1 METDRLLDG
10 VYQVALIATL
20 WSTGLAL
27 GASITMRDI
36 GSALRRTSL
45 LARISVLDVV
55 LIPALAWL
63 VLRVVDLNDDLAV
76 GVLLVAI
83 ASAGPVGMKFS
94 QMARGDLSLAIALVV
109 LLEAANAF
117 AIPIWVALVMPAGA
131 KVPLGPVVTIL
142 VTLVLLPL
150 SIGGVAKTTAPRIV
164 SRWVP
169 PLTRFST
176 VGIVLVVAI
185 LLARNLERLLEAF
198 GSGVALVALALAVAS
213 AALGWALGG
222 TGHASRRTAA
232 LVTTVRAGGP
242 ALAIA
247 SEAFAGRPGVAVA
260 IVVYGVIAL
269 VVALTL
275 AVLWGRR
282 GQLDLRSAVETREGD
297 RDR

>member
-10 VYQVALIATL
+10 LYQVALFATL
-20 WSTGLAL
+20 WATGLAL
-27 GASITMRDI
+27 GASITMRDL
-36 GSALRRTSL
+36 GSVLRRTAL

-55 LIPALAWL
+55 VIPALAWL
-63 VLRVVDLNDDLAV
+63 ALRVVDLNGDLAI

-117 AIPIWVALVMPAGA
+117 AIPIWVALVMPGGA
-131 KVPLGPVVTIL
+131 EVPLGPVITIL
-142 VTLVLLPL
+142 VTLVVLPL
-150 SIGGVAKTTAPRIV
+150 SIGGAAKAIAPRITA
-164 SRWVP
+164 RWVA
-169 PLTRFST
+169 PLTRLST
-176 VGIVLVVAI
+176 AGILLVVAI
-185 LLARNLERLLEAF
+185 LVTRNLGRLLDAF
-198 GSGVALVALALAVAS
+198 GSGVALVALALTAAS

-222 TGHASRRTAA
+222 TGLASRRTSS

-247 SEAFAGRPGVAVA
+247 SGSFADRPGVAVA

-269 VVALTL
+269 VIALIL
-275 AVLWGRR
+275 SVLWGRR
-282 GQLDLRSAVETREGD
+282 GELDLRTSVETGESG

>member
-1 METDRLLDG
+1 MDMDRLLDG

-20 WSTGLAL
+20 WATGLAV
-27 GASITMRDI
+27 GASITVRDL
-36 GSALRRTSL
+36 GSVLRRTSL
-45 LARISVLDVV
+45 LGRISVLDVV

-63 VLRVVDLNDDLAV
+63 VLRVVHLDDDLAV

-83 ASAGPVGMKFS
+83 ASAGPVGMKLS
-94 QMARGDLSLAIALVV
+94 QIARGDLALAIALVV

-117 AIPIWVALVMPAGA
+117 AIPIWVALLMPAGA
-131 KVPLGPVVTIL
+131 EVSLGPVVTIL
-142 VTLVLLPL
+142 VTLVVLPL
-150 SIGGVAKTTAPRIV
+150 SVGGVARASAPRMA
-164 SRWVP
+164 SRLVP

-176 VGIVLVVAI
+176 AGIVLVVAI
-185 LLARNLERLLEAF
+185 LVARNLELLLEAF

-213 AALGWALGG
+213 AALGWVLGG
-222 TGHASRRTAA
+222 AGLASRRTAS

-247 SEAFAGRPGVAVA
+247 SEAFAGRPGVPVA

-269 VVALTL
+269 VVALIL

-282 GQLDLRSAVETREGD
+282 RHVDLDSAVEAIEGE